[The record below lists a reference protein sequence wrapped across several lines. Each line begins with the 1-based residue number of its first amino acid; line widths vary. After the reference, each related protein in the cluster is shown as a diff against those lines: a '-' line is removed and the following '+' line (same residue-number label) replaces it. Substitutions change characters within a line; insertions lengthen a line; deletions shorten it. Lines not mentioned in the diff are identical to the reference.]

1 MRPRKQPGKKK
12 TPVDPATYSNIL
24 IELAKAVKMHNFYP
38 DGHPNLNSVLEKCFL
53 VFKKQLDTQKELKWK
68 IDQKGVYDNK
78 TPIGQ
83 GNPEIAGLAKKLFFR
98 RVNEITITRM
108 LTQADIKA
116 LLCVFTV
123 EPEGMEALGGPEVF
137 FAERGAEGILVNA
150 LTYEELKR
158 LQREIEAKKEK
169 ERMELA
175 KKEAERQAAEAP
187 EQAAKESAE
196 QEPPPPV
203 PAGKETRDEVLEELL
218 RRIAKETDPIRY
230 RDLSVRIREKISP
243 LVASKEFDKV
253 LDVMTLFLKDSSGL
267 SSLPESVKNI
277 ASESLESIFDSD
289 IVRYVINLIA
299 SRDNTRQLD
308 ALQRLLLKAG
318 EPAIEPLLDAL
329 IDSPEV
335 SLRRMYYDTLLL
347 FGNVI
352 RPYAQKRMVGT
363 PWYAIRQ
370 MVALLGDLGDPA
382 SIDALEEAYANDD
395 MRIKKEVLKS
405 VVRIHSPRSAE
416 LLIKALSEQDQGL
429 VSQAIISLGVLKA
442 APAIDVLGEIAT
454 KSDSYESRKEAVKS
468 LGIIG
473 DERGV
478 PYLKKV
484 LAKKVWFGKKT
495 NNEVRSLAASSL
507 GLIGGEEALSAIE
520 KTSKD
525 AEGDLYN
532 TCRRILEGRENSI
545 GQNR

>member
-1 MRPRKQPGKKK
+1 M
-12 TPVDPATYSNIL
+12 PVDPSNYSNIL

-53 VFKKQLDTQKELKWK
+53 VFKKQLETQKELKWK
-68 IDQKGVYDNK
+68 IDRKGFYDNK

-98 RVNEITITRM
+98 RVNEITMTRM
-108 LTQADIKA
+108 LTPSDIRA
-116 LLCVFTV
+116 LLSVFTV
-123 EPEGMEALGGPEVF
+123 EPEGIEAMGGPEVF
-137 FAERGAEGILVNA
+137 FAEREAEGILVNA
-150 LTYEELKR
+150 LSYEELKR
-158 LQREIEAKKEK
+158 LQREIAAKKEK

-175 KKEAERQAAEAP
+175 RKEAERQAAEA
-187 EQAAKESAE
+187 AAKSARGGAE
-196 QEPPPPV
+196 QGPHPPV
-203 PAGKETRDEVLEELL
+203 PGGKETRDEVLDELI
-218 RRIAKETDPIRY
+218 RRIGKETDPIRY
-230 RDLSVRIREKISP
+230 KDLSVRIREKISP
-243 LVASKEFDKV
+243 LVAAKELDKV
-253 LDVMTLFLKDSSGL
+253 LDVMTLFLKDSSSL
-267 SSLPESVKNI
+267 SRLPEGVKRI
-277 ASESLESIFDSD
+277 ASESLKSIFDSD
-289 IVRYVINLIA
+289 IVQHVINLMA
-299 SRDNTRQLD
+299 SRENTRQHD
-308 ALQRLLLKAG
+308 VLQSLLLKAG
-318 EPAIEPLLDAL
+318 EPAIEPLLDAM
-329 IDSPEV
+329 IGSQEA
-335 SLRRMYYDTLLL
+335 SIRRMYYDTLLL
-347 FGNVI
+347 FGNAI
-352 RPYAQKRMVGT
+352 GPCAQKRMVGT

-395 MRIKKEVLKS
+395 LRIKKEVLKS
-405 VVRIHSPRSAE
+405 VVRIDSPRSTE
-416 LLIKALSEQDQGL
+416 LLMKALAEQDQGL

-442 APAIDVLGEIAT
+442 PAAIDALGEIAT

-484 LAKKVWFGKKT
+484 LFKKVWFGKKT
-495 NNEVRSLAASSL
+495 NNEVRSLAASAL
-507 GLIGGEEALSAIE
+507 GLIGGEEALGAIE
-520 KTSKD
+520 NTSRD

>member
-1 MRPRKQPGKKK
+1 M
-12 TPVDPATYSNIL
+12 DPTNYSNIL
-24 IELAKAVKMHNFYP
+24 IELGKAVKMHNFYP

-53 VFKKQLDTQKELKWK
+53 IFKKQLETQKELKWK
-68 IDQKGVYDNK
+68 VDQKGFYDNK

-108 LTQADIKA
+108 LTQSDIRA
-116 LLCVFTV
+116 LLSIFTV
-123 EPEGMEALGGPEVF
+123 EPEGIEAIGGPEAF

-158 LQREIEAKKEK
+158 LQREIEARKEK
-169 ERMELA
+169 ERLELA
-175 KKEAERQAAEAP
+175 QKEAERQAAEAAA
-187 EQAAKESAE
+187 QASQESAREGAE
-196 QEPPPPV
+196 QEPAPPV
-203 PAGKETRDEVLEELL
+203 PSGKETRDEVLDELI
-218 RRIAKETDPIRY
+218 RRIGKETDPIKY
-230 RDLSVRIREKISP
+230 KDLSVRIREKISP
-243 LVASKEFDKV
+243 LVVSKEFDKV
-253 LDVMTLFLKDSSGL
+253 LDVMTLFLKDSSSL
-267 SSLPESVKNI
+267 SRLPESVKHI

-289 IVRYVINLIA
+289 IVQYVINLIA
-299 SRDNTRQLD
+299 SRENNRQLD
-308 ALQRLLLKAG
+308 ALQRLLLRAG

-335 SLRRMYYDTLLL
+335 SIRRMYYDTLLL
-347 FGNVI
+347 FGKVM

-363 PWYAIRQ
+363 PWFAIRQ

-405 VVRIHSPRSAE
+405 IVRIHSPRSAE
-416 LLIKALSEQDQGL
+416 LLIKALAEQDQGL
-429 VSQAIISLGVLKA
+429 VSQAIISLGVLKDA
-442 APAIDVLGEIAT
+442 SAIDVLGEIAT
-454 KSDSYESRKEAVKS
+454 KNDSYESRKEAVKS

-478 PYLKKV
+478 PYLTKV
-484 LAKKVWFGKKT
+484 LFKKVWFGKKT

-507 GLIGGEEALSAIE
+507 GLIGGDEALGAIE
-520 KTSKD
+520 KTSRD